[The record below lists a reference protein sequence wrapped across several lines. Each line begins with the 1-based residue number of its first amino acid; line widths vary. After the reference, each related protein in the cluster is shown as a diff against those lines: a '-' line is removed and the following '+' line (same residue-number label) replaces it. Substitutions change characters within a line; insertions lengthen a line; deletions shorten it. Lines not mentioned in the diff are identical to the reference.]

1 MLNDVVVISASY
13 SIFNYIKFRQFLM
26 NFLKSFYLIFLIF
39 GFVIFSHLYI
49 SAHLPAQTDPSLNYK
64 WHTFK
69 NKHKVSE
76 FGKDGYFVRAIQ
88 NGHALF
94 YKTWDYAW
102 RFTRRSGGSSINSCA
117 DCHKPIDMAFAFVNS
132 DRYKPSIGKRVSFE
146 EQITRCYIKNLDG
159 FAPTIY
165 DPAIRDIRI
174 MARMVAHYYKMS
186 EGATPSSIGIFKNRK
201 RKRTRRKRRRRQ

>member
-1 MLNDVVVISASY
+1 M
-13 SIFNYIKFRQFLM
+13 K
-26 NFLKSFYLIFLIF
+26 FLKGFDKIFLVF
-39 GFVIFSHLYI
+39 GFVIISHLYI
-49 SAHLPAQTDPSLNYK
+49 SAHLPGQTDPSLDFK
-64 WHTFK
+64 WYTFK
-69 NKHKVSE
+69 KKYKVSE

-102 RFTRRSGGSSINSCA
+102 RFTRRSGASSISSCS
-117 DCHKPIDMAFAFVNS
+117 DCHKPIDMALAFVNS
-132 DRYKPSIGKRVSFE
+132 DRYKSSIGRRVSFE
-146 EQITRCYIKNLDG
+146 EQVTRCYIKNLNG

-186 EGATPSSIGIFKNRK
+186 EGATPISIGIFNNRK
-201 RKRTRRKRRRRQ
+201 RRGKQKRDRRNRHKRTRQR